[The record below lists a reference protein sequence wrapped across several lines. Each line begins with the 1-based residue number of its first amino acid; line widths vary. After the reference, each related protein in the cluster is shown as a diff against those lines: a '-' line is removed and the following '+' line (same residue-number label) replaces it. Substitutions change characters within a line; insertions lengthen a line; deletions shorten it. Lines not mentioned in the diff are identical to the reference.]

1 MKTINNNKNFISL
14 KTQIMKTAKIILST
28 GLVLCAALFTQAQVK
43 SPVTF
48 GLRAGVNF
56 QNINGKDFNDNKM
69 SNDVLTG
76 YHIGAN
82 VEIPIATDFYVQPG
96 LLYTTKGATADRDF
110 IGQEADAKTKLS
122 YLEVPVN
129 FLYKPVLGSG
139 KLLLGFGPYVAFG
152 LGGKTS
158 FEGAGQ
164 KVERDVKFQNTVSS
178 TDPKNQS
185 YYRKVDAGA
194 NLLFGYEF
202 SNRLSAQLN
211 AQLGLAKINPEYEY
225 LSGDKSAWKNTGF
238 GVSVGYRF

>member
-1 MKTINNNKNFISL
+1 MKTI
-14 KTQIMKTAKIILST
+14 KIILST
-28 GLVLCAALFTQAQVK
+28 GLVLGAALFSQAQSK

-56 QNINGKDFNDNKM
+56 QNVNGKDFNGDKL
-69 SNDVLTG
+69 SYDLVPG
-76 YHIGAN
+76 YNIGAN
-82 VEIPIATDFYVQPG
+82 VEVPIATDFYIQPG
-96 LLYTTKGATADRDF
+96 LLFTTKGAKADKDYL
-110 IGQEADAKTKLS
+110 GQSVDATTTLS

-129 FLYKPVLGSG
+129 FLYKPALGSG
-139 KLLLGFGPYVAFG
+139 RLLLGFGPYVAFG
-152 LGGKTS
+152 LGGKTRL
-158 FEGAGQ
+158 EGSGQ
-164 KVERDVKFQNTVSS
+164 KKDYDVKYQNTVSA
-178 TDPKNQS
+178 TDPKDQT
-185 YYRKVDAGA
+185 YFKKMDAGA

>member
-1 MKTINNNKNFISL
+1 
-14 KTQIMKTAKIILST
+14 MKTAKIILST

-43 SPVTF
+43 SPVSF

-56 QNINGKDFNDNKM
+56 QNVNGKDFNGNKT
-69 SNDVLTG
+69 SNNMIPG
-76 YHIGAN
+76 YNVGAN

-96 LLYTTKGATADRDF
+96 LLYTTKGAKADQDYL
-110 IGQEADAKTKLS
+110 GQTVDAKTKLS

-152 LGGKTS
+152 LGGKS
-158 FEGAGQ
+158 SLEGSGQ
-164 KVERDVKFQNTVSS
+164 KRDYDVKYQNTVTS
-178 TDPKNQS
+178 TDPKDKA
-185 YYRKVDAGA
+185 YFKKVDAGA

-202 SNRLSAQLN
+202 SNRISAQLN
-211 AQLGLAKINPEYEY
+211 AQLGLAKINPEYDY
-225 LSGDKSAWKNTGF
+225 LSGDKSSWKNTGF